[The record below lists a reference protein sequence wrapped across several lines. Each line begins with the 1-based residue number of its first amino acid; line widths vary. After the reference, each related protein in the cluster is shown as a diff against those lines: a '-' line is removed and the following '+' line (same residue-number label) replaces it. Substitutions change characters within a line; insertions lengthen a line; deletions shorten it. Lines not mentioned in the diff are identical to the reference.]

1 MNWIRIAS
9 VDQLE
14 DDESL
19 AIEVE
24 GKQLALHK
32 TDGELFV
39 SDNICTHQ
47 YALLSDGFLEDGC
60 IECPLHQA
68 KFDLRTGRAMCAP
81 ATVDVQVY
89 SVKTEGQDIF
99 VGLP

>member
-9 VDQLE
+9 VGQLE